1 MSGNPRGVDFLN
13 ELTQLRMAEIVRGKG
28 YTILIVDDEEG
39 LRYGLERLFK
49 KQGFTVYSVGE
60 FVKAVEIAT
69 KYSIDVALLDIRLK
83 SGDRGIELLK
93 DLKKIEPEL
102 IGIMITGYGSI
113 DTAVAAM
120 KEGASDYI
128 LKPIDNHSLLDLV
141 YKNLE
146 LRRLKNDNSFFRHE
160 LQNQSLASTCITSNP
175 EVQALLRKAD
185 KIKHSAVTAL
195 ITGESGTGKEVLA
208 RYIHFTSNRNEG
220 KFVGVNCAAL
230 SENLLLSELFGHEK
244 GSFTG
249 ATGRTIGKFEI
260 ANKGTLFLDEI
271 GDMSLDIQS
280 KLLRVIEENSFERVG
295 GIKSIQVDVRIIA
308 ATNKDL
314 EKGIRDGIFRE
325 DLYYRINVVR
335 FHLPPLRKRKEDIP
349 LLIAHF
355 IEKYNQKYTKQVL
368 TFDNEALEALN
379 SYDWPG
385 NVRELENVINNAVL
399 LSERG
404 IIGVDGLKKNI
415 FSGVA
420 EEPQAIDFSRVNS
433 LKETIDDIVDRHEK
447 QIVEEFLR
455 KNEYNKS
462 KTARELS
469 ITRKTLAQKIEK
481 FGL

>member
-1 MSGNPRGVDFLN
+1 
-13 ELTQLRMAEIVRGKG
+13 MAENMRGKG

-49 KQGFTVYSVGE
+49 KQGFTAYAAGE
-60 FVKAVEIAT
+60 FARAVEIAE

-83 SGDRGIELLK
+83 SGDRGVELLK
-93 DLKKIEPEL
+93 ELKKIEPEL
-102 IGIMITGYGSI
+102 LGIMITGYGSI
-113 DTAVAAM
+113 DTAVASM
-120 KEGASDYI
+120 KEGASDYM
-128 LKPIDNHSLLDLV
+128 LKPIDNRNLLELV

-146 LRRLKNDNSFFRHE
+146 LRRLKNDNLFLRDELLSQTLSSKCITRNPE
-160 LQNQSLASTCITSNP
+160 LQD
-175 EVQALLRKAD
+175 LLLKAD
-185 KIKHSAVTAL
+185 KIKQSSVTAL

-249 ATGRTIGKFEI
+249 AIGRKIGKFEV

-271 GDMSLDIQS
+271 GDMSLDIQA
-280 KLLRVIEENSFERVG
+280 KLLRVIEESIFERVG
-295 GIKSIQVDVRIIA
+295 GTKSIQVDVRIVA

-314 EKGIRDGIFRE
+314 EKGIKDGSFRE

-335 FHLPPLRKRKEDIP
+335 FHLPPLRRRKEDIP
-349 LLIAHF
+349 LLIDHF
-355 IEKYNQKYTKQVL
+355 IEKYNQKYNKQVMK
-368 TFDNEALEALN
+368 FDDEALEALRA
-379 SYDWPG
+379 YDWPG

-404 IIGVDGLKKNI
+404 VIGVDGLKKNI
-415 FSGVA
+415 FSGVVK
-420 EEPQAIDFSRVNS
+420 EPQSIDFSKVRS
-433 LKETIDDIVDRHEK
+433 LKDTIDGIVERYEK
-447 QIVEEFLR
+447 QIVQEFLH
-455 KNEYNKS
+455 KNGYNKS
-462 KTARELS
+462 KTARDLD